1 MPNRMT
7 VGHDEA
13 GRLYYEYQRTWDEPS
28 GRFETVTS
36 AIRNVLHIPGFGFDG
51 LVGYSSIAM
60 V

>member
-1 MPNRMT
+1 MT